1 MPSVADV
8 SQIVQV
14 PTTYH
19 LPFCFWLSCTLPGT
33 RGIAHC
39 ERRSMALGL
48 ARTFG
53 GVWYKS
59 RQLKKTIC
67 CPSDGWWAQL
77 RVFGFPSAD
86 AHVSLPLSLSPPLSR
101 RCRQR
106 ARSGGGW
113 PGWLGST
120 LLRST
125 RGPRSFPS
133 SQFPTYKTV
142 KPRFWLWLEGKSP
155 SIVRS
160 CSRFARKE
168 WGGFGGFD
176 RRCPRASPGAAGQS
190 PQTY

>member
-1 MPSVADV
+1 VPSVADV

-86 AHVSLPLSLSPPLSR
+86 AHVSLPLSPSE
-101 RCRQR
+101 QAVQA
-106 ARSGGGW
+106 AREERGGLAGLA
-113 PGWLGST
+113 GLDA
-120 LLRST
+120 LALNQ
-125 RGPRSFPS
+125 GPQVISVQPIS
-133 SQFPTYKTV
+133 H
-142 KPRFWLWLEGKSP
+142 
-155 SIVRS
+155 I
-160 CSRFARKE
+160 
-168 WGGFGGFD
+168 
-176 RRCPRASPGAAGQS
+176 
-190 PQTY
+190 